1 MGVIVCSVI
10 FFISYIISN
19 WVWIEALYDK
29 FKSRRILLEV
39 IVAIVSL
46 IPASTVTFTLYTWIR
61 ILSS

>member
-46 IPASTVTFTLYTWIR
+46 IPAENDNNKIYKWISILY
-61 ILSS
+61 S